1 MPRIYIDQG
10 HNPVNPNAGA
20 EGSGFRE
27 QDLVQRI
34 GILTANSLRAEGFE
48 VRVSRPTLETQL
60 GGTTN
65 ISSLA
70 ARVND
75 ANNWGADL
83 FVSLHTNASELPSVS
98 GTEGLVFRRGGDAER
113 AAEAMVRQISFA
125 TGLRNRGVN
134 VRSNLYV
141 LRRTRM
147 PAVLLELGF
156 ITNPNDAELMAYSP
170 GLFAAGITN
179 GILEYYGML

>member
-1 MPRIYIDQG
+1 MPKIYIDQG

-20 EGSGFRE
+20 EGNGFRE

-34 GILTANSLRAEGFE
+34 GILTANSLQANGFD
-48 VRVSRPTLETQL
+48 VRVSRPTPDTQL
-60 GGTTN
+60 GTSNAT
-65 ISSLA
+65 SLA

-75 ANNWGADL
+75 ANSWGADL
-83 FVSLHTNASELPSVS
+83 FVSLHTNASELSSVS
-98 GTEGLVFRRGGDAER
+98 GTEGLVFRRGGEAER
-113 AAEAMVRQISFA
+113 AAEDMVRQISYA
-125 TGLRNRGVN
+125 TGLKDRGVT
-134 VRSNLYV
+134 VRTNLYV

-156 ITNPNDAELMAYSP
+156 ITNQNDADLMAYNP

>member
-1 MPRIYIDQG
+1 MPKIYIEQG
-10 HNPVNPNAGA
+10 HNPINPNAGA
-20 EGSGFRE
+20 EGNGFRE

-34 GILTANSLRAEGFE
+34 GILTANELREAGFD
-48 VRVSRPTLETQL
+48 VRVSRPTPDTQL
-60 GGTTN
+60 GTST
-65 ISSLA
+65 STSLA

-75 ANNWGADL
+75 ANSWGADL
-83 FVSLHTNASELPSVS
+83 FVSLHTNASELSSVS
-98 GTEGLVFRRGGDAER
+98 GTEGLIFRRGGDAER

-125 TGLRNRGVN
+125 TGLRNRGVT

-156 ITNPNDAELMAYSP
+156 ITNPGDADLMAYSP